1 MQRVSWYKIDKTVS
15 SPYDGEFTKGVQEI
29 VKMEVFFGQDESLKG
44 RDEQHSAQLSPGLN
58 SLLAREN
65 KMDGIKCPN
74 QRLLCV
80 WNCNTE
86 FRTGLKLIL
95 EKPCTVCACHSAN
108 SQKIT
113 EIPYGQVVQNEW
125 ELQECLR
132 QFPCV
137 FGNIVELDFL
147 ADIVEVIL

>member
-1 MQRVSWYKIDKTVS
+1 MLVYVPFFDGTRSSNKPLDNNFVSESRLFHSFLLEYTRVLASHFDDGEIHEKMSSKDRVIKVKTRMQCVSWYKIDKTVS

-29 VKMEVFFGQDESLKG
+29 VKMEAFFGQDESLKG

-80 WNCNTE
+80 
-86 FRTGLKLIL
+86 
-95 EKPCTVCACHSAN
+95 
-108 SQKIT
+108 
-113 EIPYGQVVQNEW
+113 
-125 ELQECLR
+125 
-132 QFPCV
+132 
-137 FGNIVELDFL
+137 
-147 ADIVEVIL
+147 